1 MQKIVEAFG
10 DAALRAKLAG
20 FNMIE
25 LHGASGYL
33 LNQFMSPYSQI
44 RQDKY
49 GGTLQ
54 NRARF
59 AVDVIQNIKQ
69 KTGADF
75 PVSYRI
81 TINEYVQ

>member
-1 MQKIVEAFG
+1 MVEAFG